1 MYSTARERSLQLNTY
16 WGWGAL
22 SASARRTTSAA
33 LALHNKRGQSQMGT
47 AHLLHTCCTQN
58 RTPSSCAGHT
68 ELRRTRQRETVA
80 SARHGSEAARAVP
93 GTRDSP
99 FVFSRLHAKRFT

>member
-33 LALHNKRGQSQMGT
+33 LALHNKGAVADGDST
-47 AHLLHTCCTQN
+47 LAAHLLHTKPHALQLCGPHRTQVHTTARKCSGCT
-58 RTPSSCAGHT
+58 S
-68 ELRRTRQRETVA
+68 RQ
-80 SARHGSEAARAVP
+80 
-93 GTRDSP
+93 
-99 FVFSRLHAKRFT
+99 